1 MIPGSLWSNQLK
13 KPQVFE
19 IFLGPEMSS
28 ISWLYFSLESKK
40 SSKPTIFLFQA
51 QLYLQFYQFKSFSTP
66 KVFQQKD
73 TPKVPFFL
81 FVDTPFLKVF
91 LSPWRWMSFP
101 GVAGIVG
108 SWCWKLL
115 GGVSE
120 FGDGINYVACL
131 VLWGGDETQQRE
143 CADFKFICI

>member
-1 MIPGSLWSNQLK
+1 MIPGSLWTNQLK

-40 SSKPTIFLFQA
+40 KLQTNDFPCFKHNSTFDVFNSNLFSA
-51 QLYLQFYQFKSFSTP
+51 P

-73 TPKVPFFL
+73 TPKVQFFL
-81 FVDTPFLKVF
+81 FVDTFFSVF
-91 LSPWRWMSFP
+91 LSPWRWKSFP
-101 GVAGIVG
+101 GVARIVG

-115 GGVSE
+115 GVSE
-120 FGDGINYVACL
+120 
-131 VLWGGDETQQRE
+131 WKETGKIMSHALFCEAVMKRNKE
-143 CADFKFICI
+143 NLPILNIFVY